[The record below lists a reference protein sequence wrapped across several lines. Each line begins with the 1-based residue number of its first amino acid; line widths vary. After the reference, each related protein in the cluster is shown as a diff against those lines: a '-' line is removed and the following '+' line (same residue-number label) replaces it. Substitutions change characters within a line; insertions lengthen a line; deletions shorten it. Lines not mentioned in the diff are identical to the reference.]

1 MRPNPLT
8 DALAFLVETDK
19 FWFTVIFWLLL
30 LGSVA
35 AALQAWRTDSAQR
48 SARHICI
55 GVLRFIVGCMWW
67 QQSLWK
73 IPPHYDWGLI
83 HWMQEMV
90 EHASTELQ
98 SVLVRDLVLPNIS
111 VFGPLV
117 YAIEAAIATS
127 LILGLFTRLGAAL
140 GALMAI
146 NLWLGLTTPQANGRG
161 PTCSWLSFNCFF
173 SSTRQGAASASTS
186 FFAVPRLNPVRIR
199 RHFLWFLE
207 TRASDPT
214 GSFGRMGRSLCITA
228 NQHLECSKWAS
239 VVLGVPSRCPLYPR

>member
-1 MRPNPLT
+1 MRDNPLT
-8 DALAFLVETDK
+8 DALAFLVDTEK

-30 LGSVA
+30 LGSIA
-35 AALQAWRTDSAQR
+35 AAMQVWRTDPAQR
-48 SARHICI
+48 SARHIGI
-55 GVLRFIVGCMWW
+55 GLLRFIVGCMWW

-98 SVLVRDLVLPNIS
+98 SALVRDLVLPNIA

-117 YAIEAAIATS
+117 YAIEVGIGAS

-146 NLWLGLTTPQANGRG
+146 NLWLGLYNAPGEWPWTYM
-161 PTCSWLSFNCFF
+161 
-173 SSTRQGAASASTS
+173 
-186 FFAVPRLNPVRIR
+186 
-199 RHFLWFLE
+199 FLVVIQLLFLIY
-207 TRASDPT
+207 PP
-214 GSFGRMGRSLCITA
+214 GRSLG
-228 NQHLECSKWAS
+228 
-239 VVLGVPSRCPLYPR
+239 VDVLLQRHETRKGTPVLSLVS

>member
-1 MRPNPLT
+1 MRDNPLT
-8 DALAFLVETDK
+8 DALAFLVDTEK

-30 LGSVA
+30 LGSIA
-35 AALQAWRTDSAQR
+35 AAMQVWRTDPAQR
-48 SARHICI
+48 SARHIGI
-55 GVLRFIVGCMWW
+55 GLLRFIVGCMWW

-98 SVLVRDLVLPNIS
+98 SVLVRDLVLPNIA

-117 YAIEAAIATS
+117 YAIEVAIGAS

-146 NLWLGLTTPQANGRG
+146 NLWLGLYNAPGEWPWTYM
-161 PTCSWLSFNCFF
+161 
-173 SSTRQGAASASTS
+173 
-186 FFAVPRLNPVRIR
+186 
-199 RHFLWFLE
+199 FLVVIQLLFLIY
-207 TRASDPT
+207 PP
-214 GSFGRMGRSLCITA
+214 GRSLG
-228 NQHLECSKWAS
+228 
-239 VVLGVPSRCPLYPR
+239 VDVLLQRHETRKGTPVLSLVS